1 MKFWLKY
8 LKNKWIVSSV
18 FVLVYILILHDTD
31 IFSLANRMEK
41 RAELEL
47 QIDQRKKDIEQLK
60 EDLANLDDPRE
71 LERYARE
78 YHLFKKADED
88 LFIYS
93 FK

>member
-1 MKFWLKY
+1 
-8 LKNKWIVSSV
+8 
-18 FVLVYILILHDTD
+18 
-31 IFSLANRMEK
+31 MEK

>member
-1 MKFWLKY
+1 M
-8 LKNKWIVSSV
+8 SSA
-18 FVLVYILILHDTD
+18 FVVLYILILHDTD
-31 IFSLANRMEK
+31 VFSLKNRLDK
-41 RAELEL
+41 KAELEL
-47 QIDQRKKDIEQLK
+47 QIQQRKRDIQQLK

-78 YHLFKKADED
+78 HHLFKKPDED